1 MEWLKLDEF
10 RKHHQVAADIARF
23 IGKSINIEYR
33 STNRVV
39 EYAADTFSRKRSA
52 LNLFD
57 YYSQGIMEYR
67 LTGGWN
73 ITKLGGV
80 VIVNEND
87 SWDTRILGW
96 KKDDDNLKWIQDGSK
111 MPNGYKRLV
120 EYKDTYLKP
129 SKEGDELI
137 WGINL
142 GDKLK
147 NPNETFFRDRN
158 LEKKLE
164 KQKREE
170 MRVLREGV
178 AAALEASTE
187 EARAVADEATKRLL
201 GK

>member
-1 MEWLKLDEF
+1 
-10 RKHHQVAADIARF
+10 
-23 IGKSINIEYR
+23 
-33 STNRVV
+33 
-39 EYAADTFSRKRSA
+39 
-52 LNLFD
+52 
-57 YYSQGIMEYR
+57 
-67 LTGGWN
+67 
-73 ITKLGGV
+73 
-80 VIVNEND
+80 
-87 SWDTRILGW
+87 
-96 KKDDDNLKWIQDGSK
+96 